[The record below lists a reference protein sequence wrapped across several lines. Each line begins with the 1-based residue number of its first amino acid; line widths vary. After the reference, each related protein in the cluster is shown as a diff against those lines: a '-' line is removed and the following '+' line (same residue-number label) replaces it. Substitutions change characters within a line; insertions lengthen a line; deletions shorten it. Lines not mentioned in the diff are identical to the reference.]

1 MIKLVG
7 IDHTAF
13 LEKKPHMLLGICFQL
28 ARLIATNKIDLKDC
42 PELFR
47 LLKDGEEIADL
58 LKLPPEEILV
68 RWINYH
74 LRKAGQDQRQ
84 VSNLGKDL

>member
-7 IDHTAF
+7 TDASTF
-13 LEKKPHMLLGICFQL
+13 LERKPHMLLGICWQL
-28 ARLIATNKIDLKDC
+28 ARLVAVKKIELNDC

-47 LLKDGEEIADL
+47 LLKDGEEIGDL
-58 LKLPPEEILV
+58 KKLPPEEILV

-74 LRKAGQDQRQ
+74 CR
-84 VSNLGKDL
+84 